1 MFFLSRLQVLIFR
14 SYIRYTRTILMGI
27 QVVMSDNQCTGV
39 SLVQCL
45 QQLSQGGL
53 LRVGARIGWS
63 SSNIQPSLVANAY
76 RVLVVMLAVGTHHPF
91 RSACLNDSVTT
102 DDVVV
107 ADAEVETSLA
117 MPRIYLGG

>member
-1 MFFLSRLQVLIFR
+1 
-14 SYIRYTRTILMGI
+14 MGI

-39 SLVQCL
+39 SLVQRL

-63 SSNIQPSLVANAY
+63 SSNVQPSLVANAY
-76 RVLVVMLAVGTHHPF
+76 RVLVVMLAVGTCEPF

>member
-39 SLVQCL
+39 SLVQRL

-53 LRVGARIGWS
+53 LRVGARIGWR
-63 SSNIQPSLVANAY
+63 SSNVQPSLVANAY
-76 RVLVVMLAVGTHHPF
+76 RVLVVMLAV
-91 RSACLNDSVTT
+91 
-102 DDVVV
+102 
-107 ADAEVETSLA
+107 EW
-117 MPRIYLGG
+117 

>member
-1 MFFLSRLQVLIFR
+1 
-14 SYIRYTRTILMGI
+14 MGI

-39 SLVQCL
+39 SLVQRL

-53 LRVGARIGWS
+53 LCVGARIGWS

-76 RVLVVMLAVGTHHPF
+76 RVLVVMLAVGTCEPF

-107 ADAEVETSLA
+107 ADAEVETSLT

>member
-1 MFFLSRLQVLIFR
+1 
-14 SYIRYTRTILMGI
+14 
-27 QVVMSDNQCTGV
+27 
-39 SLVQCL
+39 
-45 QQLSQGGL
+45 
-53 LRVGARIGWS
+53 
-63 SSNIQPSLVANAY
+63 
-76 RVLVVMLAVGTHHPF
+76 MLAVGTHHPF

>member
-1 MFFLSRLQVLIFR
+1 
-14 SYIRYTRTILMGI
+14 MGI
-27 QVVMSDNQCTGV
+27 QVVMSDNQCTGI
-39 SLVQCL
+39 SLVQRL

-63 SSNIQPSLVANAY
+63 SSDVQPSLVANAY

-91 RSACLNDSVTT
+91 WSACLNDSVTT